1 MGRDDSGRVKAAAL
15 VANAGAVVLRNIRR
29 RPLGAAASVWIVAV
43 IAAAALAPVLA
54 PYDPLDQDL
63 GSVLTGPTSSHLLGT
78 DILGRDVLSRL
89 LFGARITF
97 LSVAEAVG
105 VWLVAGVTLGL
116 TAGYLGR
123 WVDRLVMRLTEIAF
137 ALPAIIILLV
147 VLAVF
152 SNNEQSAMLVFG
164 LISSSGLAR
173 VVRGSTLAIKEE
185 GYISAAKVTGL
196 SEPRIVVRHILPRLR
211 GLIVVQA
218 SVFAGMAL
226 VTETG
231 LAFLGFGPQPPAP
244 SWGGMIAD
252 ASTVLQRQ
260 PWLIIPPTIAIMITV
275 LSFGLLGDA
284 VRDAYA
290 DELAGTSAQHLR
302 TGSLRKR
309 RTAGVAARATGSGD
323 ADFLVSIRDLSV
335 AFEID
340 GRLVN
345 VIENVSLDI
354 RRGEALGL
362 VGESGSGKTITALG
376 TLNALPRAA
385 FITSGVCLFEGRDLF
400 KLGSAE
406 LAGLRGRRI
415 GFVGQ
420 DPMVS
425 LDPNFTV
432 MSVLSEAVRQH
443 TGCNR
448 RVAKTRSLELLSL
461 VNLPDVELVCRRRAF
476 ELSGGMAQRVA
487 IAVALAGNPSLL
499 IADEPTTALDVT
511 VQSEVL
517 ALLRRLQRE
526 TGMAILLVTHDWGV
540 VASICRRAAVM
551 HAGQIVEQGLVD
563 DLFSRPLHPYTR
575 GLLAANPH
583 TAVKGTPLTVIVGT
597 VPQPAEWS
605 EGCRFA
611 GRCPIEIP
619 ACSQGPIEMK
629 EYDTATS
636 VRCIRVEQP
645 RDLVKR

>member
-1 MGRDDSGRVKAAAL
+1 MDDAKVRVTSVLAKVG
-15 VANAGAVVLRNIRR
+15 VAVLRTIRQ
-29 RPLGAAASVWIVAV
+29 RPLGAT
-43 IAAAALAPVLA
+43 AAAWIITVITAAVLAPVLA
-54 PYDPLDQDL
+54 PYDPLEQDL
-63 GSVLTGPTSSHLLGT
+63 ESVLAGPTSSHLLGT

-97 LSVAEAVG
+97 LAVAEAVAIWLIVG
-105 VWLVAGVTLGL
+105 VALGL
-116 TAGYLGR
+116 TAGYVGGGL
-123 WVDRLVMRLTEIAF
+123 DRAVMRITELTY
-137 ALPAIIILLV
+137 ALPAIIVLLV

-152 SNNEQSAMLVFG
+152 SNNEQAAMLVFG
-164 LISSSGLAR
+164 LISSAGLAR
-173 VVRGSTLAIKEE
+173 VVRGSTLAIKEDA
-185 GYISAAKVTGL
+185 YISAAKVTGL
-196 SEPRIVVRHILPRLR
+196 SEPRIMARHVLPRLR
-211 GLIVVQA
+211 GLIIVQT
-218 SVFAGMAL
+218 SVFAGLAL

-260 PWLIIPPTIAIMITV
+260 PWLIIPPTVAIMITV
-275 LSFGLLGDA
+275 LAFGLLGEA

-290 DELAGTSAQHLR
+290 DELAGTSAHH
-302 TGSLRKR
+302 R
-309 RTAGVAARATGSGD
+309 RRALPVEGRADGAAPAWAMDSRD
-323 ADFLVSIRDLSV
+323 ADLLVSIRDLSV

-340 GRLVN
+340 GQLVN
-345 VIENVSLDI
+345 VIENVALDI
-354 RRGEALGL
+354 RRGETVGL

-376 TLNALPRAA
+376 TLNALPRGAC
-385 FITSGVCLFEGRDLF
+385 ITSGVCVFEGRNLF
-400 KLGSAE
+400 KLGSAD
-406 LAGLRGRRI
+406 LADLRGRRI

-432 MSVLSEAVRQH
+432 LSVLSEAVQRH
-443 TGCNR
+443 TGRNR
-448 RVAKTRSLELLSL
+448 RAARIRSLELLRL
-461 VNLPDVELVCRRRAF
+461 VNLPEAEVVGRRRAF

-487 IAVALAGNPSLL
+487 IALALAGNPDLL

-526 TGMAILLVTHDWGV
+526 TGMAILIVTHDWGV
-540 VASICRRAAVM
+540 VASICHRAAVM

-563 DLFSRPLHPYTR
+563 VLFSQPLHPYTR

-583 TAVKGTPLTVIVGT
+583 AAVKGNPLTIIAGA
-597 VPQPAEWS
+597 VPQPAEWPR
-605 EGCRFA
+605 GCRFA
-611 GRCPIEIP
+611 DRCPIAISDCRL
-619 ACSQGPIEMK
+619 APIELK
-629 EYDTATS
+629 KYDGARS

-645 RDLVKR
+645 SELVKG